1 MKRGLGQG
9 LDALFVQTAIPE
21 EQSPEQ
27 SDGVTMIK
35 VSLIEP
41 RRDQPRKN
49 FDREQ
54 LQALANSVM
63 EHGVIQPIIVVEGEN
78 GYYSI
83 IAGERRWRACRLA
96 GISEIPAIVRTYDEL
111 QIAEVALVEN
121 LQREDLNP
129 LEEATGYRRLMET
142 YDLTQEEVAVAVGK
156 SRPAVANAV
165 RLLALPQE
173 ILQMVGS
180 GEISAGHARCLLTI
194 PTESAFELA
203 GQISK
208 YGLSVRET
216 ERRAQAI
223 NKAAQKKTESRQ
235 KRDVFYDEL
244 ELALASELSRKVK
257 ISSTGKKGKIEIE
270 FFSREELMDIVNHL
284 AGKQ

>member
-1 MKRGLGQG
+1 MAAKKGGLGKG
-9 LDALFVQTAIPE
+9 LEALFADNSTTDEGSAIKLKLSE
-21 EQSPEQ
+21 
-27 SDGVTMIK
+27 
-35 VSLIEP
+35 IEP
-41 RRDQPRKN
+41 NREQPRKE
-49 FDREQ
+49 FDET
-54 LQALANSVM
+54 ALAELADSIAH
-63 EHGVIQPIIVVEGEN
+63 HGILQPLLVRPLLGG
-78 GYYSI
+78 GYQLV
-83 IAGERRWRACRLA
+83 AGERRWRAAHMA
-96 GISEIPAIVRTYDEL
+96 GITEVPVMIRNMSDREMAEL
-111 QIAEVALVEN
+111 ALIEN

>member
-1 MKRGLGQG
+1 MAAKKGGLGKG
-9 LDALFVQTAIPE
+9 LEALFADNSTTDEGSAITLKLSE
-21 EQSPEQ
+21 
-27 SDGVTMIK
+27 
-35 VSLIEP
+35 IEP
-41 RRDQPRKN
+41 NREQPRKE
-49 FDREQ
+49 FDET
-54 LQALANSVM
+54 ALAELADSIAH
-63 EHGVIQPIIVVEGEN
+63 HGILQPLLVRPMLGG
-78 GYYSI
+78 GYQLV
-83 IAGERRWRACRLA
+83 AGERRWRAAHMAGLSEVPVLIRNMSDREMAELA
-96 GISEIPAIVRTYDEL
+96 LI
-111 QIAEVALVEN
+111 EN

-129 LEEATGYRRLMET
+129 LEEAIGYRSLMDS

-165 RLLALPQE
+165 RLLSLPQE

-194 PTESAFELA
+194 PTDSAFELA

-216 ERRAQAI
+216 EKRAQAI
-223 NKAAQKKTESRQ
+223 NKASQKKTEPNK

-244 ELALASELSRKVK
+244 ELALANELSRKVK

-284 AGKQ
+284 AGK